1 MEARTI
7 RLAAAQREHRSAAR
21 RARLAGRV
29 RLALV
34 ALVCLVVVAPF
45 FYVITASFKDQ
56 SNLFQYPPQWIQ
68 WPPYLGNYRAVLV
81 DQPFL
86 RWTLNTLIYAGSVT
100 LIKLVID
107 SMAGYAFARF
117 EFRGRTVLFALFV
130 ATILVPP
137 AALIIPLFFFV
148 RSLGWQDTYLGL
160 IVPCL
165 ANPVGVFM
173 MRSFIEA
180 VPPEIIQAARLDNA
194 GELRIFRTI
203 VLPLVRPGLVV
214 LGIYVFLVQYTSFI
228 WPLVITQSEDMRVL
242 TTGMASMKTLFTVN
256 WGLISAASVLA
267 LVPITLVYLM
277 FQRQFV
283 AASIT
288 GALKN

>member
-1 MEARTI
+1 MEARAV
-7 RLAAAQREHRSAAR
+7 RLAAAQREHRAAAR
-21 RARLAGRV
+21 RARLANGV
-29 RLALV
+29 RFALV

-45 FYVITASFKDQ
+45 FYVVTASFKDQ
-56 SNLFQYPPQWIQ
+56 SNLFQYPPRWIQ

-117 EFRGRTVLFALFV
+117 EFRGRKVLFALFV

-148 RSLGWQDTYLGL
+148 RSLGWQDSYLGL

-180 VPPEIIQAARLDNA
+180 VPPEIIQAARLDDA

-242 TTGMASMKTLFTVN
+242 TTGMASMQTLFTVN